1 MDIERIAPELAYQI
15 LYEFGIELED
25 LSCVNVF
32 DKKRLIKK
40 TIKELQQESD

>member
-25 LSCVNVF
+25 LSCINVF